1 MSEIVTF
8 KKYPDVV
15 QASELKEFLL
25 KNNIECYLA
34 DNEPSV
40 DSFILGTPMT
50 DYEVKIK
57 QKDFERATVLVEER
71 SAGMLNNIDP
81 DYYLFT
87 FTNEELYDILL
98 KQDEWNE
105 FDYLLAK
112 KLLTER
118 GKTVDEDMII
128 SLKKQRIADIAKK
141 DPNEKVWMVAG
152 YIFSLLGGF
161 IGIIIGYMLWKSKNS
176 LPDGKS
182 VYSYTEKG
190 RNHGFTI
197 FCIGIIVTA
206 ISLLFRFNLYMS

>member
-1 MSEIVTF
+1 MSEIVAF
-8 KKYPDVV
+8 KKFTDVV
-15 QASELKEFLL
+15 QARELKEFLQ

-40 DSFILGTPMT
+40 DSFIIGSPMT
-50 DYEVKIK
+50 DYEVKIN
-57 QKDFERATVLVEER
+57 QEDFEKAAKLVEER
-71 SAGMLNNIDP
+71 FAGMLNNIDP
-81 DYYLFT
+81 DYYLFS

-118 GKTVDEDMII
+118 GKTVDEDMLN
-128 SLKKQRIADIAKK
+128 SLKKQRIADITKK
-141 DPNEKVWMVAG
+141 DPNENVWMVAG

-161 IGIIIGYMLWKSKNS
+161 IGIIIGYMLWKSKTS

-182 VYSYTEKG
+182 VYSYTKKG
-190 RNHGFTI
+190 RSHGFNI
-197 FCIGIIVTA
+197 FCIGIVVTV
-206 ISLLFRFNLYMS
+206 ISLVYRFNLYTS

>member
-15 QASELKEFLL
+15 QARELKEFLL
-25 KNNIECYLA
+25 KNNIECYLV
-34 DNEPSV
+34 DNEPSLNG
-40 DSFILGTPMT
+40 FITGNPMA

-57 QKDFERATVLVEER
+57 HKDFEKATVLVEER
-71 SAGMLNNIDP
+71 FAGMLNNVDP

-118 GKTVDEDMII
+118 GKTVDEDMIN
-128 SLKKQRIADIAKK
+128 SLKKRRISDIAKK
-141 DPNEKVWMVAG
+141 DPNEDVWMVAG

-182 VYSYTEKG
+182 VYSYTKKG
-190 RNHGFTI
+190 RSHGFNI
-197 FCIGIIVTA
+197 FCIGIIVTV
-206 ISLLFRFNLYMS
+206 ISLLYRFNLYTS